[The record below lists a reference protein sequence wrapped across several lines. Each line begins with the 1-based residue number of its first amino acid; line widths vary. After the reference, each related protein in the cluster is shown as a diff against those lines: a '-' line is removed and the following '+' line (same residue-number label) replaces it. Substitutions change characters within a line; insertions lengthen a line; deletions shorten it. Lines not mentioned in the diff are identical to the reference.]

1 VRVGTDLSV
10 YEQAKASARSAIRT
24 RLLRVAGERLEAE
37 GIEALSM
44 RPLARAAGC
53 STMVFYTEFGSKDG
67 LLDALADDRAA
78 RLLEAVET
86 VADTDVVAH
95 RRAVVVAFLDALD
108 AMPEGYR
115 VVVRAVAGDPAV
127 RDRARA
133 RLFDLHRRLAAALL
147 PGDDLL
153 SITGLV
159 LALRGAAD
167 DIVAGH
173 GDRASLEPA
182 LLALVEAVSATA

>member
-1 VRVGTDLSV
+1 MTTEPSA
-10 YEQAKASARSAIRT
+10 YEQAKTSARSALRA
-24 RLLRVAGERLEAE
+24 RLLQVAGERLEAE

-53 STMVFYTEFGSKDG
+53 STMVFYTEFQSKDG

-86 VADTDVVAH
+86 VADIDVVAH
-95 RRAVVVAFLDALD
+95 RRAVVTAFLDAID

-115 VVVRAVAGDPAV
+115 VVVRTVVGD
-127 RDRARA
+127 DRARERA
-133 RLFDLHRRLAAALL
+133 RERLVDLERRLVAALL
-147 PGDDLL
+147 PDGDGVLHL
-153 SITGLV
+153 SGLV

-167 DIVAGH
+167 HIVTGH
-173 GDRASLEPA
+173 AERSALEPA
-182 LLALVEAVSATA
+182 LLALVEAISSVT